1 VPGSHLAGFILAA
14 PLPIDTRIAASL
26 VPCSFVPQFFSLYFF
41 RLQLGK
47 LVAFYQQRC
56 ITEALSSFSVSRVM
70 QKQGPS
76 RYRRDPLKTT
86 TATLCVVLVL
96 SALSIAQ
103 NPTLN
108 PVPNTIFVG
117 ADGKFETAPDTA
129 LIQYNISAQ
138 ADSAKDAY
146 DQAAKQA
153 EATRQVMR
161 LNGIDPKSAE
171 IGFFSVNPQYDWKNP
186 KHKVIGYQVTTSVS
200 LKLKDFSKIGPVTQ
214 QLAEASVSESQSLS
228 YTLDSTDETKSKAV
242 ADAYRRARA
251 SAQSLAAASGR
262 TLGELSY
269 ASVDTFEN
277 IRVMAPMQRRGPMA
291 MAVQSP
297 APTEEFSPQNVTVT
311 AHVNAMFVLK

>member
-1 VPGSHLAGFILAA
+1 
-14 PLPIDTRIAASL
+14 
-26 VPCSFVPQFFSLYFF
+26 
-41 RLQLGK
+41 
-47 LVAFYQQRC
+47 
-56 ITEALSSFSVSRVM
+56 M
-70 QKQGPS
+70 
-76 RYRRDPLKTT
+76 KTT
-86 TATLCVVLVL
+86 TATVCAVLVL
-96 SALSIAQ
+96 SALSVAQ
-103 NPTLN
+103 SPTLN

-129 LIQYNISAQ
+129 LIQFNISAQ
-138 ADSAKDAY
+138 ADSSKDAY

-153 EATRQVMR
+153 EATRQVLR
-161 LNGIDPKSAE
+161 ANGIDPKYAE

-186 KHKVIGYQVTTSVS
+186 KHRVIGYQVTTSVS

-228 YTLDSTDETKSKAV
+228 YTLDSTDEAKSKAV
-242 ADAYRRARA
+242 ADAYRRAHG

-277 IRVMAPMQRRGPMA
+277 IRVIAPMQRRGMPIA
-291 MAVQSP
+291 MAAQGP